1 MKVAVAGTF
10 DVLHAGH
17 KALIDRAFEISDNV
31 LVGIT
36 SDAMASAGR
45 KSVNPLWIRRKVLQE
60 YLSSKEG
67 RWMIFD
73 IDDIYGPRDIMD
85 DVEILVISEETL
97 GNSRL
102 VNKERRSRGLNPL
115 EFSIVPMVKN
125 DAGERISSTGIRNGV
140 YGRSGRKGRVI
151 AVGSTNPVK
160 VEAARCVMERV
171 FGDVTITAVDADSGV
186 PEQPFGEETLKGA
199 VNRAKNALGRHWMA
213 VGIEAGVFEMYD
225 GLYDVQHCAIVS
237 QDGAVTIGMSSGF
250 RYPDDVAQLVRSGLT
265 VGEAMKQIFG
275 ENRGRSEGAVGILSK
290 GLIDRKELT
299 EQSVKAAMIPRMREL

>member
-17 KALIDRAFEISDNV
+17 RALIDRAFDISDRV
-31 LVGIT
+31 FVGIT

-45 KSVNPLWIRRKVLQE
+45 KSVNPLWIRRKMLQE

-67 RWMIFD
+67 RWEIFE
-73 IDDIYGPRDIMD
+73 IDDIYGPREIMD
-85 DVEILVISEETL
+85 DVETLVISEETL

-102 VNKERRSRGLNPL
+102 VNEDRRRRGLRPL
-115 EFSIVPMVKN
+115 EFSIVPLVRN
-125 DAGERISSTGIRNGV
+125 DAGERISSTGIRSGA
-140 YGRSGRKGRVI
+140 YGRNGRKGRDI

-160 VEAARCVMERV
+160 VEAARCVMEKV

-199 VNRAKNALGRHWMA
+199 INRAKAALGNHWMA
-213 VGIEAGVFEMYD
+213 IGIEAGVFEMYD
-225 GLYDVQHCAIVS
+225 GLYDIQHCAVVS
-237 QDGAVTIGMSSGF
+237 REGVITVGMSSGF
-250 RYPDDVAQLVRSGLT
+250 RYPDDVAHEVRGGLT
-265 VGEAMKQIFG
+265 VGEAMEKVFG
-275 ENRGRSEGAVGILSK
+275 ENKGRSEGAVGILSK

-299 EQSVKAAMIPRMREL
+299 EQSVKAAMIPRMRGL